1 MVTPR
6 ISRILTS
13 LASRVR
19 LALYFLLTFPPDLSV
34 SSKTRR
40 FRFGIPLIL
49 KRSHFPVS
57 TETDALRFLHATN
70 LDLPI
75 PRIYDT
81 FTVGDDT
88 YTLLGL
94 IPGVTLFNMLQHHN
108 LSSDDLAKI
117 MDDLTLLVQKLWTIR
132 QRDYPSAPQGFVSCS
147 ASGHG
152 LPDYAVGYE
161 LRGPR
166 TIFEQYKERTYHLA
180 YDITAWDNGELRRQE
195 PQKAALVTND
205 EIVWVHCD
213 LRSTNIMIHDGRV
226 SGVIDWENSGWQ
238 PRHWQLLV
246 VRPWCGTNGPR
257 IANAW
262 KQIPFD
268 DDVEQAYEA
277 GLSLL
282 NEFV

>member
-1 MVTPR
+1 
-6 ISRILTS
+6 
-13 LASRVR
+13 
-19 LALYFLLTFPPDLSV
+19 
-34 SSKTRR
+34 
-40 FRFGIPLIL
+40 
-49 KRSHFPVS
+49 
-57 TETDALRFLHATN
+57 
-70 LDLPI
+70 
-75 PRIYDT
+75 
-81 FTVGDDT
+81 
-88 YTLLGL
+88 
-94 IPGVTLFNMLQHHN
+94 MLQYHN

-117 MDDLTLLVQKLWTIR
+117 MDDLTLLVRKLCTIR
-132 QRDYPSAPQGFVSCS
+132 QRDYPSAPQGFVSCG

-152 LPDYAVGYE
+152 LPDYAVVYE

-205 EIVWVHCD
+205 EIVW
-213 LRSTNIMIHDGRV
+213 
-226 SGVIDWENSGWQ
+226 